1 VGMAAVNACLNE
13 TVRLDLKSHAAARGT
28 QLYNGL
34 KTLQEEFDIIGD
46 VRGGHG
52 LMAAVE
58 LVTDRAAKTPMDMP
72 SLKRAHKACYQSGT
86 MVRMGGNN
94 LLMSP
99 PLTLTDA
106 DVSKILDDLRV
117 GLKAI

>member
-1 VGMAAVNACLNE
+1 
-13 TVRLDLKSHAAARGT
+13 
-28 QLYNGL
+28 L

-58 LVTDRAAKTPMDMP
+58 LVSDQDAKTPMDMP

-99 PLTLTDA
+99 PLTLTEA

>member
-1 VGMAAVNACLNE
+1 MAAVNACLNE

-34 KTLQEEFDIIGD
+34 KTLQEEVDIIGD

-72 SLKRAHKACYQSGT
+72 SLKRAHKSCYQSGT

>member
-1 VGMAAVNACLNE
+1 LSE
-13 TVRLDLKSHAAARGT
+13 TVRLDLKSNAAARGT
-28 QLYNGL
+28 QLHDGL
-34 KTLQEEFDIIGD
+34 KALQEEFDIIGD

-58 LVTDRAAKTPMDMP
+58 LVSDRDAKTPMDMP

-99 PLTLTDA
+99 PLTLTEA